1 METVLEPKKDK
12 KATSKLRPKAL
23 KYGRHIYHKVI
34 VSGSTDNDNET
45 SLFLNLDYNDKSNP
59 LRKRGVE
66 EVFRVKEYILELEN
80 LSEEFD
86 RISREGFSSE
96 VQTTKSVRIVK
107 ATPSLFSEP
116 DHFSTRGSAKK
127 DSQESTDIFE
137 SEEYYKTD
145 SDTLLAQLEVQ
156 RNTMKR
162 LLPVSLAIW
171 AALFLILSSA
181 FLTILFISL
190 KLKIVIINPWYLF
203 PLAVGSVGLLAT
215 VLIAVH
221 EWRKSLNATQKK
233 NK

>member
-1 METVLEPKKDK
+1 METVLEPKKEK
-12 KATSKLRPKAL
+12 KVTSKLRPKAI
-23 KYGRHIYHKVI
+23 KYGRHIYHKVS

-45 SLFLNLDYNDKSNP
+45 SLFLILDNDDKSNP
-59 LRKRGVE
+59 LKRGGVE
-66 EVFRVKEYILELEN
+66 EVLRVKEYILELEN
-80 LSEEFD
+80 LSEVFD
-86 RISREGFSSE
+86 SISREDFSSE
-96 VQTTKSVRIVK
+96 AQFVCIVEAK
-107 ATPSLFSEP
+107 PSGS
-116 DHFSTRGSAKK
+116 DHFSTRGSAKN
-127 DSQESTDIFE
+127 DSQESTDKFE
-137 SEEYYKTD
+137 SEKYNKTD
-145 SDTLLAQLEVQ
+145 SDTLFAQLEVQ

-181 FLTILFISL
+181 FLTILYISI
-190 KLKIVIINPWYLF
+190 KMKIVIINPWYLF

>member
-1 METVLEPKKDK
+1 METVLEPKKEK
-12 KATSKLRPKAL
+12 KVTSKLRPKAI
-23 KYGRHIYHKVI
+23 KYGRHIYHKVS

-45 SLFLNLDYNDKSNP
+45 SLFLDLDYDDKSNP
-59 LRKRGVE
+59 LRRGGVE
-66 EVFRVKEYILELEN
+66 EELRVKEYILELEN

-86 RISREGFSSE
+86 SISREDFSSE
-96 VQTTKSVRIVK
+96 VQTTQFVRIVEAK
-107 ATPSLFSEP
+107 PSLFSGS
-116 DHFSTRGSAKK
+116 DHISTRGSAKN
-127 DSQESTDIFE
+127 DSQESTDKFE
-137 SEEYYKTD
+137 SEEYNKTD

-171 AALFLILSSA
+171 TALFLILSSA
-181 FLTILFISL
+181 FLTILYISI
-190 KLKIVIINPWYLF
+190 KMKIVIINPWYLF